1 VKIIYS
7 YNKKGFEAEYW
18 QREIAAASDE
28 RNTFI
33 PFNHDSYLDA
43 NSYIRA
49 QLLDNFY
56 YDRHPGLMRM
66 YADLEALIGAHGAD
80 ALIVD
85 NCFPYHPD
93 YLKTLRVYKVLR
105 TSDGPITAY
114 DRDFA
119 YVHAYDHVLYHSPAY
134 SRDMG
139 MAEKLRYVGA
149 REVDFWPFALWDAWS
164 DPSQTEESL
173 FSRERDIEIIF
184 IGYPH
189 LGKLPFMAKVKKA
202 FGNRLLMIGF
212 KPKYNVYF
220 NVKYGFPG
228 YVRPPIRPGAEFLG
242 YYRRT
247 QIGINIHNRGDYT
260 VGNYRM
266 FELPASGVMQI
277 SDGGEYLDE
286 FFKVGEEIVGYR
298 DADDLIDKVRYYLVH
313 DEERRRIARN
323 GFRRVM
329 KDHRF
334 PTRMHQAGL
343 LIEKGRT
350 RAGWTG
356 AR

>member
-1 VKIIYS
+1 MRIIYS

-18 QREIAAASDE
+18 QREITAASDE
-28 RNTFI
+28 RHTFI
-33 PFNHDSYLDA
+33 PFNHDPYLDA
-43 NSYIRA
+43 NLYLRA
-49 QLLDNFY
+49 QLLDNLY

-66 YADLEALIGAHGAD
+66 YADLEALIGANGAD

-93 YLKTLRVYKVLR
+93 YLKTVRAYKVLR

-149 REVDFWPFALWDAWS
+149 RAFDFWPFALWDAWS
-164 DPSQTEESL
+164 YPSQTEESL

-184 IGYPH
+184 IGYPYF
-189 LGKLPFMAKVKKA
+189 GKLPLMAKVKKA
-202 FGNRLLMIGF
+202 FGKRLLMIGF

-228 YVRPPIRPGAEFLG
+228 YVRPPIRPGASSSAITG
-242 YYRRT
+242 GRRSGST
-247 QIGINIHNRGDYT
+247 SITGGSTRSGITGCSSSPRAASCKSRTAVNTWMNSSRSARRSWGTVTPTTLSTRCATTSLTTKKDAGSRGT
-260 VGNYRM
+260 
-266 FELPASGVMQI
+266 ASGA
-277 SDGGEYLDE
+277 S
-286 FFKVGEEIVGYR
+286 
-298 DADDLIDKVRYYLVH
+298 
-313 DEERRRIARN
+313 
-323 GFRRVM
+323 
-329 KDHRF
+329 
-334 PTRMHQAGL
+334 
-343 LIEKGRT
+343 
-350 RAGWTG
+350 
-356 AR
+356 